1 MTPRPVIQPAVF
13 FERRYMAGFLLRLSL
28 LFALGTAFLFLILFT
43 VFSRRLSGDYSSVF
57 HALRHFAE
65 FLFPIIA
72 ISVLAFVL
80 LVCGAVA
87 ILCVYALH
95 KVTGPIYR
103 MERVLEGYVSGDPV
117 RPVFFRQGD
126 QIHPL
131 AAEFN
136 AFAAV
141 LREDRKRWAGVLE
154 HADRL
159 CLQDQA
165 TCRAEMEKALAELET
180 LLSKYR

>member
-1 MTPRPVIQPAVF
+1 MPWRDMPDPVF
-13 FERRYMAGFLLRLSL
+13 FERRFQAKFLVRLAL
-28 LFALGTAFLFLILFT
+28 LFALGTSFLFLVLFII
-43 VFSRRLSGDYSSVF
+43 FSRSLAGEFSGVF

-65 FLFPIIA
+65 FLFPIVA
-72 ISVLAFVL
+72 VSVLAYVL
-80 LVCGAVA
+80 LVCGAVV
-87 ILCVYALH
+87 ILGVFALH
-95 KVTGPIYR
+95 KVAGPIYR
-103 MERVLEGYVSGDPV
+103 MERALEGVLAGDPV

-126 QIHPL
+126 QAHPL

-136 AFAAV
+136 AFVAV
-141 LREDRKRWAGVLE
+141 LREDRKRWAAVLE

-165 TCRAEMEKALAELET
+165 TCLAEREEALAELES

>member
-1 MTPRPVIQPAVF
+1 MIPGRGIRDPVF
-13 FERRYMAGFLLRLSL
+13 FEIRYQAKFLLRLTL
-28 LFALGTAFLFLILFT
+28 LLALGTSFLFLVLYT
-43 VFSRRLSGDYSSVF
+43 VFSRSLAGEYSSVF
-57 HALRHFAE
+57 HGLRHFAE

-72 ISVLAFVL
+72 ISVLAFIL

-87 ILCVYALH
+87 VLCAYALH
-95 KVTGPIYR
+95 KVAGPIYR
-103 MERVLEGYVSGDPV
+103 MERALEGYLAGDPV

-126 QIHPL
+126 QAHLL

-136 AFAAV
+136 AFVAV
-141 LREDRKRWAGVLE
+141 LREDRKRWAAILE

-165 TCRAEMEKALAELET
+165 TCRAEMENALAELES
-180 LLSKYR
+180 LLSRYR